1 VSEPAEAA
9 TAAVRP
15 VTSIVAAE
23 VVETAPMAAPEA
35 PAPVVE
41 AVAAPAPVVE
51 EPVVVE
57 TAPVAVA
64 APVGVE
70 APAPAPAPAPVPA
83 PVMVAAPAVVAA
95 PAAVAA
101 AAPFVLETD
110 TLVAVAETA
119 GLQWV
124 NSDADKIRAAQQAM
138 ASEPKPEHVPRVAK
152 PAAAADNSPLVMVET
167 RKDLSQVTLPFES
180 DKPSA

>member
-1 VSEPAEAA
+1 MSESTEAA
-9 TAAVRP
+9 PAVRP

-23 VVETAPMAAPEA
+23 VVETAPVAAPVA
-35 PAPVVE
+35 SAPVVE
-41 AVAAPAPVVE
+41 AVAAPAPVMEQPVVVE
-51 EPVVVE
+51 AAPVVE
-57 TAPVAVA
+57 TAPVV
-64 APVGVE
+64 VE
-70 APAPAPAPAPVPA
+70 APVPAPAPAPVPA
-83 PVMVAAPAVVAA
+83 PVAVVAPAVVSA
-95 PAAVAA
+95 PAMVAA

-110 TLVAVAETA
+110 ALVAVAETA

-138 ASEPKPEHVPRVAK
+138 ANEPKPEHVPRVIK
-152 PAAAADNSPLVMVET
+152 PTPPADNSPLVMVET